1 MSIYIYIHA
10 TLLTMYII
18 AIMSIYIKTT
28 ERDHMKKIR
37 SKKNDLLNYFIHD
50 HKYLSKDYLKS
61 CNKFFKEIEKKQKE
75 NNHEKR

>member
-1 MSIYIYIHA
+1 MVLFF
-10 TLLTMYII
+10 LLCVGYT
-18 AIMSIYIKTT
+18 
-28 ERDHMKKIR
+28 MKKIR

-75 NNHEKR
+75 NNYEKI